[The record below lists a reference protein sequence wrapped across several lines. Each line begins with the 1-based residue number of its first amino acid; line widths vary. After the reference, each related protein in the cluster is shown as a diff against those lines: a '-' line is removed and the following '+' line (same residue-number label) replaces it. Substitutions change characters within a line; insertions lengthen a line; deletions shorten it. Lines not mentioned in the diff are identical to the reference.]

1 MYAVIPKALCLQNLR
16 LTLQTPISAVTVAL
30 AVRQNSNGL
39 LTREKR
45 SFCRPSLSTGGRE
58 RSLIAGIKLSSMS
71 GLY

>member
-1 MYAVIPKALCLQNLR
+1 MYAVIPKALCLQKLR
-16 LTLQTPISAVTVAL
+16 LTLQTLISAVTVAL
-30 AVRQNSNGL
+30 IIQQNSKAL

-58 RSLIAGIKLSSMS
+58 RSLMAGIKLSSMS